1 MKKVLFFLL
10 LALPFLLQSCGGHN
24 HSGGDI
30 PPLVLDN
37 GQPWQ
42 ANPETSSGIAEM
54 QTILAKYEG
63 KTADDTSRESL
74 QEELEAAFQGI
85 FKACT
90 MTGEG
95 HNQLHNYL
103 LPMKPL
109 FEKIGEGPATESE
122 AAISQLKQHLS
133 TYQTYF
139 Q

>member
-1 MKKVLFFLL
+1 MKKAPFFLL

-24 HSGGDI
+24 HGGGDI

>member
-1 MKKVLFFLL
+1 MKKVPFFLL
-10 LALPFLLQSCGGHN
+10 LALPFLLQSCGGHG
-24 HSGGDI
+24 HDGSDI

-42 ANPETSSGIAEM
+42 ANPETTSGIAYM
-54 QTILAKYEG
+54 QAILAKYDG
-63 KTADDTSRESL
+63 KIADDTSRESL
-74 QEELEAAFQGI
+74 QEELEATFQGI

-90 MTGEG
+90 MTGES

-109 FEKIGEGPATESE
+109 FEKIGEGTATESE
-122 AAISQLKQHLS
+122 AAIRQLKQHLT